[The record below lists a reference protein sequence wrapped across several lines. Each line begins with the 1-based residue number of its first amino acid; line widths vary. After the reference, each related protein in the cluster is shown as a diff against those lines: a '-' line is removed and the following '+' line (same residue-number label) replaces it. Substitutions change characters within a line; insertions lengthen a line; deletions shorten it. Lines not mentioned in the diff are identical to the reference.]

1 MTLVAFYL
9 CMRQREILEL
19 TWDKV
24 DFERNFIRLAGAD
37 TKNGSKRRIP
47 IHPRVREMLINLPRG
62 LHTNRVFLSK
72 GKPVKNFAGNYKL
85 QWSRAV
91 KEAELG
97 DFTFHDL
104 RHCAI
109 NNLRLTGNAHFTI
122 MAISGHRTTAG
133 FRRYNVVTEEELQ
146 KVKWKPD
153 EKIGVHIGVHQPRK
167 SGEIG

>member
-1 MTLVAFYL
+1 MLTGEEFERLLGCLSSPLRKLALVAFYL
-9 CMRQREILEL
+9 CMRQGEILEL

-24 DFERNFIRLAGAD
+24 DFERNFIRLAGTD
-37 TKNGSKRRIP
+37 TKTGFKRRIP

-62 LHTNRVFLSK
+62 LHTNRVLLSK

-85 QWSRAV
+85 QWDRAV
-91 KEAELG
+91 KEVELG

-122 MAISGHRTTAG
+122 MAISGHRTTSV

-146 KVKWKPD
+146 GVKWKT
-153 EKIGVHIGVHQPRK
+153 
-167 SGEIG
+167 